1 MATVA
6 VVVAI
11 TTTATS
17 SLLQPPS
24 ALALLA
30 RYETVRACFGAL
42 PLTRVSAAVGTYEA
56 LRQIDGPPTEANPP
70 RDDAPGTYKMD

>member
-42 PLTRVSAAVGTYEA
+42 PLTRGARRVAPLDFRHAEEGGRCVSLWPAA
-56 LRQIDGPPTEANPP
+56 
-70 RDDAPGTYKMD
+70 